1 MDMVVENM
9 PVLDMAK
16 NTVEIVVHVSENLE
30 ERQRSN
36 LVVALED
43 KDSQLFLPNPAL
55 CVTTLCW

>member
-43 KDSQLFLPNPAL
+43 KDSQLFLPNSAF
-55 CVTTLCW
+55 CVTTLC